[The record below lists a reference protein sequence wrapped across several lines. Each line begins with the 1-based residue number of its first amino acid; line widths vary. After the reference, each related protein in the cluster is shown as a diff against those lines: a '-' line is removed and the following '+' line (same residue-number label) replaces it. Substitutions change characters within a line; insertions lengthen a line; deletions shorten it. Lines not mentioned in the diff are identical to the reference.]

1 MDLAAQLAALGAEAR
16 RQAEWDQVLYSA
28 LADYQA
34 QISQARST
42 LASRLAQAVNPR
54 QQPPVRA
61 HEDMEAEIQQWQQA
75 EALRQQARR

>member
-1 MDLAAQLAALGAEAR
+1 MDLAQQLAALGAEAR
-16 RQAEWDQVLYSA
+16 RQSEWDQVLYSA

-54 QQPPVRA
+54 PQQPPPLRT
-61 HEDMEAEIQQWQQA
+61 HEAMEAEIQQWQQ
-75 EALRQQARR
+75 QGRR

>member
-1 MDLAAQLAALGAEAR
+1 MDLAAQLSALGAEAR

-42 LASRLAQAVNPR
+42 LASRLAQAVSPSPP
-54 QQPPVRA
+54 QQRPPPTHQA
-61 HEDMEAEIQQWQQA
+61 MEEEIQQWRSA
-75 EALRQQARR
+75 ATEYRRG